1 MHVVNFQ
8 KLDHLGAHS
17 DDVVETKRSV
27 VPEMPSSIASFLV
40 YCQLVCIVLQVLV
53 FVFQKTKILRGRKE
67 IRRFHGAHC
76 IANQLCVLSS

>member
-1 MHVVNFQ
+1 MAKSRKISHKPVSIRQSWLQVHVVNFQ

-17 DDVVETKRSV
+17 DDVVETKRLV

-53 FVFQKTKILRGRKE
+53 FVSQKTVR
-67 IRRFHGAHC
+67 
-76 IANQLCVLSS
+76 S